1 RPLVDYYS
9 QWARLDPS
17 AAPQYRA
24 ISGMGSV
31 EDITSRA
38 LEALSQ

>member
-1 RPLVDYYS
+1 LVAYYS
-9 QWARLDPS
+9 DWAKREPQ

-31 EDITSRA
+31 EDITQRA
-38 LEALSQ
+38 MQALGG